1 MADSLLDALEAV
13 HPVYAAQAPAWARYR
28 AFGDVLGDMTP
39 WLPKG
44 RQESSETYTTRI
56 ALTHSMGFSRAAVRR
71 IQGVLTGK
79 PASRQHD
86 AGELPANV
94 VERLVAFDKDADRT
108 GTAIEGCAKEL
119 LGSALTMGIAA
130 TTVDKPM
137 AEAADE
143 SEDPLPFL
151 TGWAAEEVRDWDA
164 DENGLLTW
172 VKLRRDISEATSAT
186 SARHH
191 FHVWRIYDRQGG
203 REYRQRFDPQSG
215 FGDNTS
221 AVTVTGEWEHGL
233 GVVPFAP
240 LFARRRGV
248 MAGESYI
255 DELSLAD
262 WRKLQYD
269 SDQAMASYLHA
280 SPQLTIKTTADLDE
294 VGVGTSHVLKLNPEL
309 NEDANYL
316 ETATAGMQVREGL
329 IESAIRQGF
338 NLAGIDPASVTQDGK
353 GGGSRSGT
361 SLAWSFSTSEAPTLA
376 AISEELERWDRAVHE
391 IATRYLVAGALPPA
405 YVEVYDGAISRV
417 RSWDLMS
424 AERSA
429 DLALGG
435 WELVKSAT
443 WRRAAA
449 ADIAVKVPGNIPDDV
464 AAQITAELA
473 EADYEVGSAI
483 PSPMEDVE

>member
-1 MADSLLDALEAV
+1 MSDALLDALEAV
-13 HPVYAAQAPAWARYR
+13 HPAYTAQEAAWARYR
-28 AFGDVLGDMTP
+28 AFGDVLGDMAP
-39 WLPKG
+39 WLPRG
-44 RQESSETYTTRI
+44 RQESAETYQTRI
-56 ALTHSMGFSRAAVRR
+56 ALTHCMGFSRAAVRR
-71 IQGVLTGK
+71 IQGVLTSK
-79 PASRQHD
+79 PASREHD
-86 AGELPANV
+86 AGELAPNV
-94 VERLVAFDKDADRT
+94 VERLAAFDKDADRT
-108 GTAIEGCAKEL
+108 GTAIEGAAKEL
-119 LGSALTMGIAA
+119 LGSALTMGIAG

-151 TGWAAEEVRDWDA
+151 TSWAAEEIRDWQVDA
-164 DENGLLTW
+164 NGLLEW
-172 VKLRRDISEATSAT
+172 VKLRRDISVATSAT
-186 SARHH
+186 SARKHY
-191 FHVWRIYDRQGG
+191 HVWRLYDRQGG
-203 REYRQRFDPQSG
+203 AEYRQEFDPKSG
-215 FGDNTS
+215 GDTTS
-221 AVTVTGEWEHGL
+221 AVRQTAEWEHGL

-248 MAGESYI
+248 MEGESYI

-309 NEDANYL
+309 NEDADYL
-316 ETATAGMQVREGL
+316 ETETGGMQVRESL

-338 NLAGIDPASVTQDGK
+338 NLAGIDPASVTQQ
-353 GGGSRSGT
+353 GGGGARSGT

-391 IATRYLVAGALPPA
+391 IVARYLVAGALPPA
-405 YVEVYDGAISRV
+405 FAEVYDGAISRV

-429 DLALGG
+429 DLALAG
-435 WELVKSAT
+435 WELVKSPT

-449 ADIAVKVPGNIPDDV
+449 ADIAVKVPGNIPEDV
-464 AAQITAELA
+464 AAQIKSELV
-473 EADYEVGSAI
+473 EADYDVASAI
-483 PSPMEDVE
+483 PSLDDES